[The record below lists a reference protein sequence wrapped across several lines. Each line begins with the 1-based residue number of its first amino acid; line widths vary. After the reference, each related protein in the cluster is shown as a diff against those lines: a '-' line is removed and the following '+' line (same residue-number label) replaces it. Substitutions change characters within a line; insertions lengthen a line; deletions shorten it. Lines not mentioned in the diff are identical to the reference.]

1 MQHLRDTFA
10 RIDTEQT
17 GIITAKQLKA
27 ALQEAKIQIDEKE
40 LDQIID
46 EVDVHHHHQIN
57 YTEFLAST
65 MSVHK
70 ILTNERL
77 LAMFK
82 QFDAD
87 NSGFITYDDISEAM
101 IKLGQKISPDEIK
114 EILKKHAIAKEGQIS
129 FDEFKMIFQS
139 SASL

>member
-1 MQHLRDTFA
+1 
-10 RIDTEQT
+10 
-17 GIITAKQLKA
+17 
-27 ALQEAKIQIDEKE
+27 
-40 LDQIID
+40 
-46 EVDVHHHHQIN
+46 
-57 YTEFLAST
+57 